1 MTLKL
6 KFPHKTKYFK
16 HFSIKQSDLEK
27 TRKTLKNSGLDLL
40 ELWNTHDNNL
50 CEIWHCVDTNKQ
62 TRIDIVL
69 DK

>member
-6 KFPHKTKYFK
+6 KFPNKTKYIK

-40 ELWNTHDNNL
+40 ELWNTQNNEL
-50 CEIWHCVDTNKQ
+50 CEIWQCVDTNKQ
-62 TRIDIVL
+62 ARIDIVL

>member
-6 KFPHKTKYFK
+6 KFPNKTKYFK

-27 TRKTLKNSGLDLL
+27 TRNTLKNSGLDLL
-40 ELWNTHDNNL
+40 ELWNTQINEH

-62 TRIDIVL
+62 ARIDIISNS
-69 DK
+69 